1 MSLARQHT
9 QQWAVRWAVAAL
21 ALAVLVAPATAQ
33 QKPSGAEVW
42 SSNCGRCHRVRAV
55 DAYDARQW
63 ETVVTHMALAA
74 RLTSDETQAVREF
87 LVGSARARQTA
98 QIPTTPATAGDQVAG
113 APVKQGLFLG
123 AQARCCDPKVGGPI
137 FKAQCAACHGQ
148 GGKGDGPAATALN
161 PRPPDLRAAGRIAAL
176 PDDSLLQIITA
187 GRRGMP
193 GYGKTLTADQ
203 IQEVVAFMRTLKP

>member
-9 QQWAVRWAVAAL
+9 QQWAGRWAVAAL

-33 QKPSGAEVW
+33 QKASGAEVW

-74 RLTSDETQAVREF
+74 RLTYDETQAVREF
-87 LVGSARARQTA
+87 LVGSARARQ
-98 QIPTTPATAGDQVAG
+98 AGSAANGGQVAASTANG
-113 APVKQGLFLG
+113 GLFIE
-123 AQARCCDPKVGGPI
+123 AAARCCDPKVGASI

-148 GGKGDGPAATALN
+148 AGKGDGPAATALN
-161 PRPPDLRAAGRIAAL
+161 PRPPDLRAAGRVAEL
-176 PDDSLLQIITA
+176 PDDSLVQVITA

-193 GYGKTLTADQ
+193 GYGKTLSAEQ
-203 IQEVVAFMRTLKP
+203 IQEVVAFIRTLKP

>member
-1 MSLARQHT
+1 MLRARQYI
-9 QQWAVRWAVAAL
+9 QQWVVRWAVAAL
-21 ALAVLVAPATAQ
+21 AVAVLVAPATAQ
-33 QKPSGAEVW
+33 QKPSGAKVW

-63 ETVVTHMALAA
+63 ETVVTHMALSA
-74 RLTSDETQAVREF
+74 RLTADETQAVREF
-87 LVGSARARQTA
+87 LVGSARARQNA
-98 QIPTTPATAGDQVAG
+98 QDAPAPAAADGPAG
-113 APVKQGLFLG
+113 ATVKQGLFLEP
-123 AQARCCDPKVGGPI
+123 AARCCDPKVGGPI

-176 PDDSLLQIITA
+176 PDDSLVQIITG

-193 GYGKTLTADQ
+193 AYGKTLTADQ